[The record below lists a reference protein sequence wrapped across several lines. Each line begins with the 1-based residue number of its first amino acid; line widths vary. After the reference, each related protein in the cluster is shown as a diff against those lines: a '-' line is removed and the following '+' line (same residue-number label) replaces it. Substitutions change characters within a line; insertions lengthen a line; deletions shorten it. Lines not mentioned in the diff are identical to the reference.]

1 MFAIPYERDFTLIGT
16 TDVDHAGAPS
26 DAACSPEEA
35 AYLCHAASGYFAT
48 PVRPDDVVWTYSGVR
63 PLYDEGAGNASS
75 ATRDYSLEVDGAPG
89 DPPLLNIFGG
99 KITTY
104 RKLAEAALAKLQPH
118 LPEMSGPWTGGAP
131 LPGGDFPVDG
141 VGALIGRLQAQY
153 PFLDGHWAER
163 LVKAY
168 GTMAFALLGNAGSA
182 DDLGLA
188 FGGSLTEAE
197 VRWLMQKEWARTADD
212 ILWRR
217 SKLGLRLSP
226 QQAKALADY
235 VSAIAVA

>member
-1 MFAIPYERDFTLIGT
+1 
-16 TDVDHAGAPS
+16 
-26 DAACSPEEA
+26 
-35 AYLCHAASGYFAT
+35 
-48 PVRPDDVVWTYSGVR
+48 
-63 PLYDEGAGNASS
+63 
-75 ATRDYSLEVDGAPG
+75 
-89 DPPLLNIFGG
+89 
-99 KITTY
+99 
-104 RKLAEAALAKLQPH
+104 
-118 LPEMSGPWTGGAP
+118 MSGPWTGGAP

-141 VGALIGRLQAQY
+141 AEALIGRLQAQY